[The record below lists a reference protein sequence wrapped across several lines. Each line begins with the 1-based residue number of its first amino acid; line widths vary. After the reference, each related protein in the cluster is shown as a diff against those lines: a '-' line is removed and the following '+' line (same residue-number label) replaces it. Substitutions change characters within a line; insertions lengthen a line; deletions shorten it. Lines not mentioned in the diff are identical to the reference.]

1 MINSSVLVQ
10 ENYAIKT
17 LLHVQEVEIGLGEV
31 EITDRVIGYRKIQ
44 THSND
49 TMSTYKLDNTSI
61 DSSNNDPLT
70 KASGQIAGD
79 DRRA

>member
-1 MINSSVLVQ
+1 MQ

-31 EITDRVIGYRKIQ
+31 EVDGVIGYRKIQ

-49 TMSTYKLDNTSI
+49 TMSAYKLEMPPTI
-61 DSSNNDPLT
+61 LQTGPLA
-70 KASGQIAGD
+70 KASGQTAGD